1 MLAMRQAHLSIAIQ
15 ESRNTTAQ
23 VSDDTQQQP
32 SKSILSVLGPDLL
45 AVILTR
51 QRCVRST
58 LHFAETSR
66 ESNRLVYSNVI
77 WTPFY
82 ARLLPVHPP
91 DSSAPPTETLTAVLT
106 AVELMLENP
115 LLLVPLPD
123 EEQAFRW
130 YAGDRDRLSPSNVF
144 LMLVASKIEP
154 THFAVNFDVHLK
166 SMRTLFQADLM
177 MKCFLEATEGIR
189 SAVES
194 EPLALI
200 LLAVRSIGNRLNNS
214 RTVAFG
220 LSSLRLLRG
229 VQCNST
235 HKGTLLH
242 YLAAFLMR
250 RAPDALTI
258 LDHLGNLEAASRALQ
273 RIEVTL
279 PRFKHTWKDADIVMA
294 PASDASDPQK
304 LLMEEAIQLRSAFH
318 EVLLPVCYQFN
329 KYFGVGALADTR
341 ERKAQRLQNGLG
353 SIVDREEDEMAALK
367 SSNDALKILS
377 EFISDLAR
385 TVRSTSDEIRLAISI
400 DPPQRENMLLSAQYG
415 LGNIQELQADVRQ
428 ESPPVPPHSVQ
439 SSGNNSTVPPPPP
452 PMPPCDMRAKR
463 PQSASRGLREGESP
477 LSLAHPS
484 GVPLRKFRWI
494 PLENNLIASA
504 RPELTAGL
512 GQHNGGWGA
521 RNGAGKGNRIGRG
534 NRESPSDV
542 WWHHTVPLGLEA
554 DEESLQILFALTTG
568 ENADDSWQGAG
579 GAGAAKFG
587 SSVPSMFPLPALEMF
602 VSTFHQST
610 RHGRSHRET
619 PVHLEEAVSP
629 SSSLYSSNKE
639 PETCAQEN
647 ATTEK
652 NRQTAKSGAS
662 IVETEMDRLKLLMFS
677 PNGITDESDL
687 VVLDHLLQC
696 LLPTVSRLIDLT
708 GSVSAPDSR
717 SQNHGDSAQRNSTYM
732 DIHENSAPGGFPC
745 PPHGITAKALAG
757 PRMVAHLTASRSNLA
772 KLFAGELLQ
781 HVEVQVTL
789 GNREKAR
796 RILAHSERLCLHAEL
811 PPNLKRASTLLRTHL
826 EIAQSST
833 SGWGAAVADSRQ
845 QKTADRFVDFLCDIA
860 MEVRV

>member
-1 MLAMRQAHLSIAIQ
+1 MLAMRQAHLSIVIQ

-82 ARLLPVHPP
+82 ARLLPIHPP
-91 DSSAPPTETLTAVLT
+91 DSSGPLADTLTAVLT

-130 YAGDRDRLSPSNVF
+130 YAGDRNRLSPSNVF

-258 LDHLGNLEAASRALQ
+258 LDDLGKLEAASRALQ

-294 PASDASDPQK
+294 PASDATDPQK
-304 LLMEEAIQLRSAFH
+304 LLMEEAIQLRSAFQD
-318 EVLLPVCYQFN
+318 VLLPVCYQLN
-329 KYFGVGALADTR
+329 NYFGVGALADTR
-341 ERKAQRLQNGLG
+341 ERKDQRLQNGLG

-367 SSNDALKILS
+367 FSNDALRILL

-385 TVRSTSDEIRLAISI
+385 TVRSTSDEILVAISI
-400 DPPQRENMLLSAQYG
+400 DPPQRVNRLSAQHG
-415 LGNIQELQADVRQ
+415 LRNIQELQVVERQ
-428 ESPPVPPHSVQ
+428 ESPPVPLHSVQ
-439 SSGNNSTVPPPPP
+439 SSGKNSIAPPPPP
-452 PMPPCDMRAKR
+452 PMPACDVRAKR
-463 PQSASRGLREGESP
+463 PQSASRGLRGGESP
-477 LSLAHPS
+477 LSVADPS
-484 GVPLRKFRWI
+484 AVPLRKFRWI
-494 PLENNLIASA
+494 PLENNLIASS
-504 RPELTAGL
+504 RPKLTAGL
-512 GQHNGGWGA
+512 GQHNGGWCA
-521 RNGAGKGNRIGRG
+521 RNGAGIQGNRIGRG
-534 NRESPSDV
+534 NRVSPSDV

-610 RHGRSHRET
+610 CYGRSHRET

-629 SSSLYSSNKE
+629 SFSPYSSNKE
-639 PETCAQEN
+639 SETCAQEN

-652 NRQTAKSGAS
+652 NRQTAESGAS
-662 IVETEMDRLKLLMFS
+662 LVETEMDRLKLLMSS

-717 SQNHGDSAQRNSTYM
+717 SQNHGDSAQRNSAYM
-732 DIHENSAPGGFPC
+732 DIHENSAAGGFPC
-745 PPHGITAKALAG
+745 PSHGIAAKALAG

-772 KLFAGELLQ
+772 KLFAGDLLQ
-781 HVEVQVTL
+781 HAEVQVTS
-789 GNREKAR
+789 GNHEKAR
-796 RILAHSERLCLHAEL
+796 RILAHSQRLCLHAEL

-826 EIAQSST
+826 EIAQSSL
-833 SGWGAAVADSRQ
+833 SDWGAAVADSRQ